1 MTNKDIMLLEN
12 AYKKVS
18 ESVRNKF
25 THEMGCI
32 QYEYYA
38 TMEDGGPVE
47 KFNEMFKQYEQNI
60 SKNANRS
67 KYIKTSISLMIEMK
81 TIFKNLD
88 CVKKL
93 ISLYEK
99 YPNVLDDKIYFYVY
113 RALNEYFNIEP
124 SVENIAANDI
134 LDRNFIEAYENLQG
148 TIGNF
153 GL

>member
-1 MTNKDIMLLEN
+1 
-12 AYKKVS
+12 
-18 ESVRNKF
+18 
-25 THEMGCI
+25 
-32 QYEYYA
+32 
-38 TMEDGGPVE
+38 
-47 KFNEMFKQYEQNI
+47 
-60 SKNANRS
+60 
-67 KYIKTSISLMIEMK
+67 MIEMK